1 MILDLRIVKELSVD
15 FSEVRI
21 PQGLRFEWRFG
32 SAMPESP
39 GRVLSVRIT
48 IWDNTEWGNIAVIIR
63 QAPIWDESVRDI
75 RAVRWLIWMGM
86 WRVRGRINPKTQ
98 VQKPNPGAPSAS
110 LKVVSGLSIWPPAQP
125 TPAGTFRSCFES
137 EFGFT

>member
-48 IWDNTEWGNIAVIIR
+48 IWDNTE
-63 QAPIWDESVRDI
+63 
-75 RAVRWLIWMGM
+75 
-86 WRVRGRINPKTQ
+86 
-98 VQKPNPGAPSAS
+98 
-110 LKVVSGLSIWPPAQP
+110 
-125 TPAGTFRSCFES
+125 
-137 EFGFT
+137 